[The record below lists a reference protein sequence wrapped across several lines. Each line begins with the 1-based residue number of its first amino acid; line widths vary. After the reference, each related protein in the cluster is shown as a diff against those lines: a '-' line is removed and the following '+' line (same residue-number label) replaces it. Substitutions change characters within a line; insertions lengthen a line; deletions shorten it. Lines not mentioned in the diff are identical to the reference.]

1 MSKELKPC
9 PLCGRK
15 PIIEHW
21 SSGGTMFM
29 VKCNNPDCPEP
40 AKPYPK
46 GHRLNEV
53 IAVWNRRANDGKT
66 DS

>member
-29 VKCNNPDCPEP
+29 VKCNNPDCPVPEES
-40 AKPYPK
+40 YPK
-46 GHRLNEV
+46 GHKLSEV
-53 IAVWNRRANDGKT
+53 IAEWNRSSNDET
-66 DS
+66 D

>member
-29 VKCNNPDCPEP
+29 VKCNNPDFPEP

-66 DS
+66 D